1 MPSRD
6 SASKHLEIVT
16 NWFLDADDATPR
28 TARERVARALADGG
42 RAERAKQVRDRLTVM
57 YSRDELRALAAV
69 ADVET
74 KRREGGRP
82 KKKPADL
89 EADLQL
95 VLDVC
100 DVRMQAAS
108 RGEHLTDWS
117 ACLRLSTLP
126 KHRKTGVTA
135 NALYQ
140 RLRRAR

>member
-6 SASKHLEIVT
+6 SASEHLEIVT

-89 EADLQL
+89 KADVQL
-95 VLDVC
+95 VLDVS

-108 RGEHLTDWS
+108 KGEHLTDWS
-117 ACLRLSTLP
+117 ACLKLSTLP
-126 KHRKTGVTA
+126 KYRKTGVTA